1 MQRAIRANN
10 NVLLEAFPIPT
21 RNYVDA
27 LINKHTTLDTHSKNN
42 LCSIICLRLIFDMHF
57 LLKRLT

>member
-10 NVLLEAFPIPT
+10 NALFEPFHIPT

-27 LINKHTTLDTHSKNN
+27 LINKHITLDTHSKNN
-42 LCSIICLRLIFDMHF
+42 LCSIICLRLIFDIQF